1 MTQQNFNNDSND
13 STNPQTHNF
22 SRREDEGNEG
32 DNSDSNQQVNNEF
45 DNLILKISE
54 LEQKNNDLND
64 KLLRTLAEIDNVRRR
79 SREELEKASKFAISN
94 FVSEL
99 VVIVENFLM
108 ASNNAPN
115 DEIDKIPAIKN
126 YATAITLT
134 EKELLKILEKNQ
146 VKRIY
151 PLNEKFDHNLHE
163 AISHMEF
170 EGEEGVIL
178 QVVQAGYAIA
188 GRIIRPALVVVSK
201 AKIS

>member
-1 MTQQNFNNDSND
+1 MTKQNFNDDSVSQQSQD
-13 STNPQTHNF
+13 F
-22 SRREDEGNEG
+22 SRREDEAENLN
-32 DNSDSNQQVNNEF
+32 NSVNDSQSQSAEI
-45 DNLILKISE
+45 DNLLIKISE

-170 EGEEGVIL
+170 EGEAGLIL

>member
-1 MTQQNFNNDSND
+1 MTQQNFNNNS
-13 STNPQTHNF
+13 STQQPQEF
-22 SRREDEGNEG
+22 SRREDEQEDL
-32 DNSDSNQQVNNEF
+32 DNATNNQQASNNQA
-45 DNLILKISE
+45 DNLLLKIAE
-54 LEQKNNDLND
+54 LEQKNNELND
-64 KLLRTLAEIDNVRRR
+64 KLLRTLAEVDNVRRR
-79 SREELEKASKFAISN
+79 SREELEKTSKFAISN

-108 ASNNAPN
+108 ASSNAPN

-146 VKRIY
+146 VKRIF

-163 AISHMEF
+163 AISHTEF

-178 QVVQAGYAIA
+178 QVVQAGYAIS

>member
-1 MTQQNFNNDSND
+1 MTKQNFNDDSVSQQSQD
-13 STNPQTHNF
+13 F
-22 SRREDEGNEG
+22 SRREDEAENLN
-32 DNSDSNQQVNNEF
+32 NSVNDSQSQSDEI
-45 DNLILKISE
+45 DNLLIKISE

-151 PLNEKFDHNLHE
+151 PLNEKVDHNLHE

>member
-1 MTQQNFNNDSND
+1 MTQQNFNNNS
-13 STNPQTHNF
+13 STQQPHEF
-22 SRREDEGNEG
+22 SRREDEQEDL
-32 DNSDSNQQVNNEF
+32 DNATNNQQASNNQA
-45 DNLILKISE
+45 DNLLLKIAE
-54 LEQKNNDLND
+54 LEQKNNELND
-64 KLLRTLAEIDNVRRR
+64 KLLRTLAEVDNVRRR
-79 SREELEKASKFAISN
+79 SREELEKTSKFAISN

-108 ASNNAPN
+108 ASSNAPN

-146 VKRIY
+146 VKRIF

-170 EGEEGVIL
+170 DGEEGVIL
-178 QVVQAGYAIA
+178 QVVQAGYAIS

>member
-1 MTQQNFNNDSND
+1 MTQQNFNNNS
-13 STNPQTHNF
+13 STQQPHEF
-22 SRREDEGNEG
+22 SRREDEQEDL
-32 DNSDSNQQVNNEF
+32 DNTTNNQQASNNQA
-45 DNLILKISE
+45 DNLLLKIAE
-54 LEQKNNDLND
+54 LEQKNNELND
-64 KLLRTLAEIDNVRRR
+64 KLLRTLAEVDNVRRR
-79 SREELEKASKFAISN
+79 SREELEKTSKFAISN

-108 ASNNAPN
+108 ASSNAPN

-146 VKRIY
+146 VKRIF

-170 EGEEGVIL
+170 DGEEGVIL
-178 QVVQAGYAIA
+178 QVVQAGYAIS

>member
-1 MTQQNFNNDSND
+1 MTQQNFNNNS
-13 STNPQTHNF
+13 STQQPHEF
-22 SRREDEGNEG
+22 SRREDEQEDL
-32 DNSDSNQQVNNEF
+32 DNATNNQQASNNQA
-45 DNLILKISE
+45 DNLLIKIAE
-54 LEQKNNDLND
+54 LEQKNNELND
-64 KLLRTLAEIDNVRRR
+64 KLLRTLAEVDNVRRR
-79 SREELEKASKFAISN
+79 SREELEKTSKFAISN

-108 ASNNAPN
+108 ASSNAPN

-146 VKRIY
+146 VKRIF

-178 QVVQAGYAIA
+178 QVVQAGYAIS

>member
-1 MTQQNFNNDSND
+1 MTQQNFNNNS
-13 STNPQTHNF
+13 STQQPHEF
-22 SRREDEGNEG
+22 SRREDEQEDL
-32 DNSDSNQQVNNEF
+32 DNTTNNQQASNNQA
-45 DNLILKISE
+45 DNLLLKIAE
-54 LEQKNNDLND
+54 LEQKNNELND
-64 KLLRTLAEIDNVRRR
+64 KLLRTLAEVDNVRRR
-79 SREELEKASKFAISN
+79 SREELEKTSKFAISN

-108 ASNNAPN
+108 ASSNAPN

-146 VKRIY
+146 VKRIF

-178 QVVQAGYAIA
+178 QVVQAGYAIS